1 MADETITTPEGK
13 NPLDSR
19 LKDLLDDKTKL
30 AQEVASKDN
39 ALKEANDKF
48 AALERENTF
57 NSGFADVLG
66 THQAAK
72 DHKEEIRAKVLG
84 GYSVEDATFAVLGK
98 AGKLGGNAQA
108 PVVSPAGGSAATTM
122 PQGGTK
128 APSDMSQAER
138 REALAKEL
146 IWS

>member
-1 MADETITTPEGK
+1 MTDENQQENK

-19 LKDLLDDKTKL
+19 LKDLLEDKTKL
-30 AQEVASKDN
+30 AQEVAAKDA
-39 ALKEANDKF
+39 ALQEALGKT
-48 AALERENTF
+48 AALEKENTF

-72 DHKEEIRAKVLG
+72 DHKDEIKAKVLS

-98 AGKLGGNAQA
+98 AGKLGQA
-108 PVVSPAGGSAATTM
+108 PMTPPSPAGGSATNTITNTGQKTVAEM
-122 PQGGTK
+122 N
-128 APSDMSQAER
+128 QAER

-146 IWS
+146 SWN